1 MREPKVLIEKAGKV
15 CVNLF
20 REQKAAEQ
28 LAEKIIV
35 ALDVDNEEDAYMLV
49 NRLFPP
55 ITFFKIGLK
64 LFVSC
69 GPRVI
74 NGLKKIGVRIFLDLK
89 FHDIPNTVA
98 QAARAAVEHGVDMFN
113 IHLSGGREM
122 TLRTVEAANDA
133 SRRLGVPCPLIL
145 GVTVLTSFNQKM
157 LHEEAGVA
165 RDLDEH
171 VFRLAHMAKESG
183 LGGIVASPREAP
195 SIRREIGDDFV
206 IVTPGVRP
214 SWADSG
220 DQRRVMTPRRAVEEG
235 ASYLVI
241 GRPIIEHPAPR
252 EAAEKILAEMGRK

>member
-1 MREPKVLIEKAGKV
+1 VL
-15 CVNLF
+15 NLS
-20 REQKAAEQ
+20 REQKTIEQ

-35 ALDVDNEEDAYMLV
+35 ALDVDNEEDAYMLA
-49 NRLFPP
+49 NRLSPP

-98 QAARAAVEHGVDMFN
+98 STAKVAVEHGVDMFN

-122 TLRTVEAANDA
+122 ALRTVETAKNI
-133 SRRLGVPCPLIL
+133 SLKLGVPCPLIL

-157 LHEEAGVA
+157 LQEMTGSPRE
-165 RDLDEH
+165 LEEH
-171 VFRLAHMAKESG
+171 VFYLAHMARETG
-183 LGGIVASPREAP
+183 LDGIIASPLEAAA
-195 SIRREIGDDFV
+195 IRREIGNDFV

-214 SWADSG
+214 AWAASG
-220 DQRRVMTPRRAVEEG
+220 DQQRIMTPSRALEKG

-241 GRPIIEHPAPR
+241 GRPIIEHPSPW
-252 EAAEKILAEMGRK
+252 EATEKILAEMGRK